1 MSGACCKIDYDQ
13 LLVYVESI
21 LNKKILCGEL
31 QPGLKSCSDE
41 GAACTTILPQGT
53 GVVTCAELADLVER
67 LIEEG
72 DIAIPGIKDFK
83 LDGFVLELT
92 DQADKVWRVDLEALF
107 DTLIK
112 SIRLQDGKLIFTK
125 RDDTTWEV
133 DLQPIIDEA
142 KLVSATIDADGNLVL
157 ESGDGS
163 KITVDLS
170 QSAGRITQLLLDG
183 DYVLHAIRGDGSEIT
198 VDLKRLKSVVVD
210 PGSPILGDG
219 TEEDPLTFDPSR
231 LCLHLIENVEWTEA
245 GLVFTFTDECD
256 PLIVPIG
263 TITTALK
270 CKVAICVADGSGL
283 TGDGTAENPLDFDPA
298 TLSNEKV
305 TELIER
311 LIDQLVE
318 VLPDR
323 LACKIRVCTRPGG
336 GIGGDGTE
344 ENPLHIDADNLSG
357 EDLDALGA
365 KLACKVPVCTD
376 ETVDGNGTTAD
387 PLGVNIPGIISDRP
401 GNTIIV
407 GADGKLYSPS
417 VNTDPTVS
425 YPPGTEGNFV
435 VPAGV
440 NVIVVSFGGGGGGG
454 ASAGGSTANTDVY
467 PGLNGAGGGG
477 GGGSAATIQNLL
489 IAVTPGQSI
498 PYVVGQGGAGGAA
511 VLDGQDGIAGGD
523 GTSTTFNGIV
533 AGGGSGGSGGTKGAP
548 GGPGA
553 GGGAGAGGLFT
564 PGTQGGTF
572 GAPGTTGTDGRFG
585 GGGGAGASSAA
596 GGGGGA
602 GRGAT
607 LRDPQLIDGKGA
619 SGFGGGGGGGG
630 TVYQDAAGVLAGQ
643 GGDGTDGFLYIWY

>member
-142 KLVSATIDADGNLVL
+142 KLVSATIDANGNLVL

-163 KITVDLS
+163 KITVDLG

-183 DYVLHAIRGDGSEIT
+183 DYVLHAIRGDGSEII

-323 LACKIRVCTRPGG
+323 LACKIQVCHNGNLAGSGTTEDPLRV
-336 GIGGDGTE
+336 
-344 ENPLHIDADNLSG
+344 NIDPRTDNLLQENAAG
-357 EDLDALGA
+357 QLLVVLEAPADLSRQYVSESLG
-365 KLACKVPVCTD
+365 
-376 ETVDGNGTTAD
+376 
-387 PLGVNIPGIISDRP
+387 SDT
-401 GNTIIV
+401 N
-407 GADGKLYSPS
+407 
-417 VNTDPTVS
+417 
-425 YPPGTEGNFV
+425 PGT
-435 VPAGV
+435 
-440 NVIVVSFGGGGGGG
+440 
-454 ASAGGSTANTDVY
+454 Y
-467 PGLNGAGGGG
+467 
-477 GGGSAATIQNLL
+477 
-489 IAVTPGQSI
+489 
-498 PYVVGQGGAGGAA
+498 
-511 VLDGQDGIAGGD
+511 
-523 GTSTTFNGIV
+523 
-533 AGGGSGGSGGTKGAP
+533 GAP
-548 GGPGA
+548 LKTLDHALSRIPN
-553 GGGAGAGGLFT
+553 T
-564 PGTQGGTF
+564 PGTFIIFVRYGESFIVGDDNGTYPRPGSYGGSSITSVVIQPYDEPKYQTPEVSANTSRCPGYKPIAADDFVRPTVTFRATAQTQLDLDNNIISYRTIVAKGVNLHALNVVTEAHDSSKTIRPQGITSAAALNFNSCRLYLHGTLALLPQTVLELNTCRVEEADTPYLAVVYRKF
-572 GAPGTTGTDGRFG
+572 TITDINDPGN
-585 GGGGAGASSAA
+585 GGACGVPELP
-596 GGGGGA
+596 
-602 GRGAT
+602 T
-607 LRDPQLIDGKGA
+607 YVPLVDNVRDIYNYTNLVNAPQ
-619 SGFGGGGGGGG
+619 
-630 TVYQDAAGVLAGQ
+630 QDVALKKTFNYDANWDIFA
-643 GGDGTDGFLYIWY
+643 